1 MPDSRTAHGSGP
13 LADEVRDYHRKYYPI
28 DVADLVYTPS
38 KHAQE
43 TFFMSATKSDI
54 DIAFIKAKT
63 KLSIALA
70 VGGMLTLVIGLVV
83 LLYGVT
89 GQDHTLVKAANIE
102 VSAGGLGGVIMTTS
116 VLWAF
121 LSYKS
126 RPIYAQINQSSETY
140 GLDGTIL
147 ERRQYVA
154 ATQMIVDPPTQL
166 PSSTQNSQ
174 HGRARNS

>member
-1 MPDSRTAHGSGP
+1 
-13 LADEVRDYHRKYYPI
+13 VRDYHRKYCPI
-28 DVADLVYTPS
+28 DVADLVCTPFE
-38 KHAQE
+38 HAQE
-43 TFFMSATKSDI
+43 SSFINATRSSDI

-63 KLSIALA
+63 QLSVALA

-121 LSYKS
+121 FSYKS
-126 RPIYAQINQSSETY
+126 RPIYAQIRRSSETY
-140 GLDGTIL
+140 GSDGTIL
-147 ERRQYVA
+147 ERHQYIST
-154 ATQMIVDPPTQL
+154 TQEIVDTPTRL
-166 PSSTQNSQ
+166 PSSTRSSQ
-174 HGRARNS
+174 SGRLRKS